1 MAIKYRIVVVGLGSI
16 GLRHARLLGERDE
29 VQVEI
34 LEVNPAVAAAAK
46 ETLGDVTNHASFD
59 DMLAT
64 RPDIVWLSTPTP
76 LHAAQSIRALEAGIH
91 VFCEKPM
98 TATLEEARQVSS
110 LVQKT
115 GLTFGVG
122 FFLHFG
128 KGIQLLKELIDKGR
142 LGNVLHLHAHV
153 GTYITLVNSLSR
165 YQASHPGSLFFDYA
179 HQADLVYWLLN
190 RRPESVYTPG
200 FQGGNMEFS
209 AAPNVADILL
219 EYDAP
224 LIAHI
229 HLNYVQMPQRHC
241 YEVTGDE
248 GWAVLDY
255 EQGTLRVGYKKSQS
269 VDTICFRQDRDDIF
283 RAEHTAFLDAVEGRR
298 PPETSAADGLVS
310 TAICEAIL
318 KSWQSG
324 TKIRIGY

>member
-16 GLRHARLLGERDE
+16 GLRHARLLRERED
-29 VQVEI
+29 VRVEI
-34 LEVNPAVAAAAK
+34 LEVNPVVAAAAK
-46 ETLGDVTNHASFD
+46 AALGDVADHASFD

-64 RPDIVWLSTPTP
+64 KPDIVWLATPTP
-76 LHAAQSIRALEAGIH
+76 LHAAQSAGALGAGIH

-98 TATLEEARQVSS
+98 TSTLEEATQISS

-128 KGIQLLKELIDKGR
+128 KGIQLLKGLIDEGK
-142 LGNVLHLHAHV
+142 LGNVLHLHARV
-153 GTYITLVNSLSR
+153 GTYVTLVNSLSR
-165 YQASHPGSLFFDYA
+165 YQAFHPGSLFFDYA

-200 FQGGNMEFS
+200 FQGGEMEFS
-209 AAPNVADILL
+209 AVPNVADIVL

-224 LIAHI
+224 LISHI

-248 GWAVLDY
+248 GWAILDY
-255 EQGTLRVGYKKSQS
+255 ELGMLRVGYKKSQS
-269 VDTICFRQDRDDIF
+269 VDTILFEQDRDDIF
-283 RAEHTAFLDAVEGRR
+283 RAEHTAFLDAVEGYRH
-298 PPETSAADGLVS
+298 PETSAADGLVS

-318 KSWQSG
+318 KSWQNG
-324 TKIRIGY
+324 TKTRIQY

>member
-16 GLRHARLLGERDE
+16 GLRHARLLRERED
-29 VQVEI
+29 VRVEI
-34 LEVNPAVAAAAK
+34 LEVNPVVAAAAK
-46 ETLGDVTNHASFD
+46 ATLGDVVDHASFD

-64 RPDIVWLSTPTP
+64 KPDIVWLSTPTP
-76 LHAAQSIRALEAGIH
+76 LHAAQSVGALRAGIH

-98 TATLEEARQVSS
+98 TSTLEEATQISS

-128 KGIQLLKELIDKGR
+128 KGIQLLKGLIDEGK
-142 LGNVLHLHAHV
+142 LGNVLHLHARV

-165 YQASHPGSLFFDYA
+165 YQAFHPGSLFFDYA

-209 AAPNVADILL
+209 AVPNVADIVL

-224 LIAHI
+224 LISHI

-248 GWAVLDY
+248 GWAILDY
-255 EQGTLRVGYKKSQS
+255 EQGMLRVGYKKSQS
-269 VDTICFRQDRDDIF
+269 VDTILFEQDRDDIF
-283 RAEHTAFLDAVEGRR
+283 RAEHTAFLDAVKGYRHL
-298 PPETSAADGLVS
+298 ETSAADGLVS

-318 KSWQSG
+318 KSWQNG
-324 TKIRIGY
+324 AKIKIQY

>member
-1 MAIKYRIVVVGLGSI
+1 MAIKYRIVIVGLGSI
-16 GLRHARLLGERDE
+16 GLRHARLLGERND
-29 VQVEI
+29 VRVEI

-64 RPDIVWLSTPTP
+64 KPDIVWLATPTP

-98 TATLEEARQVSS
+98 TATLEEARLVTSV
-110 LVQKT
+110 VQKT
-115 GLTFGVG
+115 GLAFGVG
-122 FFLHFG
+122 FILHFG
-128 KGIQLLKELIDKGR
+128 KGMQLLKGLIDEGE
-142 LGNVLHLHAHV
+142 LGNVLHLHARV

-165 YQASHPGSLFFDYA
+165 YQASHPGSLFFDYS

-190 RRPESVYTPG
+190 RRPESVYAPG
-200 FQGGNMEFS
+200 FEGGKMEFS
-209 AAPNVADILL
+209 SNPNVADIILQ
-219 EYDAP
+219 YDAP
-224 LIAHI
+224 LISHI
-229 HLNYVQMPQRHC
+229 HLNYIQMPQRHC

-255 EQGTLRVGYKKSQS
+255 EQGMLRVGHKKSQS
-269 VDTICFRQDRDDIF
+269 VDTINFRQDRDDIF
-283 RAEHTAFLDAVEGRR
+283 RAEHTAFLDTVAGLRT
-298 PPETSAADGLVS
+298 PETSATDGLVS

-318 KSWQSG
+318 KSWKNG
-324 TKIRIGY
+324 KKIRIEY

>member
-16 GLRHARLLGERDE
+16 GLRHARLLGERED
-29 VQVEI
+29 VRVEI
-34 LEVNPAVAAAAK
+34 LEVNPAVAASAK
-46 ETLGDVTNHASFD
+46 ETLGDVTHHTSFD
-59 DMLAT
+59 DMLTT
-64 RPDIVWLSTPTP
+64 RPDIVWLATPTP
-76 LHAAQSIRALEAGIH
+76 LHASQSIRALEAGIH

-98 TATLEEARQVSS
+98 TATLAEARQVSS

-128 KGIQLLKELIDKGR
+128 KGIQLLKGLIDEGK
-142 LGNVLHLHAHV
+142 LGNVLHLHARV

-165 YQASHPGSLFFDYA
+165 YQATHPGSLFFDYV
-179 HQADLVYWLLN
+179 HQADLVYWLLD
-190 RRPESVYTPG
+190 RRPESVYAPG
-200 FQGGNMEFS
+200 FRGGDMEFS
-209 AAPNVADILL
+209 AVPNVADIVL

-224 LIAHI
+224 LISHI
-229 HLNYVQMPQRHC
+229 HLNYVQMPQRHG

-255 EQGTLRVGYKKSQS
+255 EQGTLRAGYKKSQS
-269 VDTICFRQDRDDIF
+269 IDTICFQQDRDDIF
-283 RAEHTAFLDAVEGRR
+283 RAEHTAFLDAVEGLRS
-298 PPETSAADGLVS
+298 PETSAAAGLIS

-324 TKIRIGY
+324 EKTRIGY

>member
-1 MAIKYRIVVVGLGSI
+1 MAVKHRIVVVGLGSI
-16 GLRHARLLGERDE
+16 GLRHARLLGERKD
-29 VQVEI
+29 VRVEI
-34 LEVNPAVAAAAK
+34 LEANPAVAASAK
-46 ETLGDVTNHASFD
+46 ETLGDVTHHASFD
-59 DMLAT
+59 GMLAT
-64 RPDIVWLSTPTP
+64 RPDIVWLATPTP
-76 LHAAQSIRALEAGIH
+76 LHASQSIRALEAGIH

-128 KGIQLLKELIDKGR
+128 KGIQLLKGLIDEGK
-142 LGNVLHLHAHV
+142 LGNVLHLHARV

-179 HQADLVYWLLN
+179 HQADLVYWLLG
-190 RRPESVYTPG
+190 RRPESVYAPG
-200 FQGGNMEFS
+200 FRGGDMEFS
-209 AAPNVADILL
+209 AVPNVADILL

-224 LIAHI
+224 LISHI
-229 HLNYVQMPQRHC
+229 HLNYVQMPQRHG

-255 EQGTLRVGYKKSQS
+255 EQGTLRAGYKNSQS
-269 VDTICFRQDRDDIF
+269 IDTICFQQDRDDIF
-283 RAEHTAFLDAVEGRR
+283 RAEHTAFLDAVEGLR
-298 PPETSAADGLVS
+298 PPETSAAAGLIS

-324 TKIRIGY
+324 EKTRIRY